1 MDIDKKIKKYINY
14 KLNLLNKN
22 YKIIDIEIYSYD
34 KNGIIREYNLN
45 NGQCLLDYE
54 YHHNKTKEQNYILDT
69 IKKEGY
75 RLNGTT
81 FYYNHEQLT
90 NYFKSC

>member
-1 MDIDKKIKKYINY
+1 MDLDKKIKKYINY

-22 YKIIDIEIYSYD
+22 YKIIDCNTYDYDSEGEIKEFSL
-34 KNGIIREYNLN
+34 E

-54 YHHNKTKEQNYILDT
+54 YHHNKRKEKNYILNT

-75 RLNGTT
+75 KLNGTT